1 MTVDSLRCWLRAGA
15 APGWV
20 LVSWPRL
27 IRALLVARH
36 RSPASLGASL
46 IITRPAPRHCDTQQ
60 LVTTAGTNPALWR
73 QCLAPAPA
81 LFCCPGRVCT
91 SECPTTAAA
100 NHRRRRG
107 LCCRSPHQRHGRS
120 SAAVGVA
127 LCEISNVATLTWT
140 IVQVYIEYF
149 ISKQKNHRK
158 SVLIVP

>member
-1 MTVDSLRCWLRAGA
+1 MLTVDSLRCWLRAGA

-73 QCLAPAPA
+73 QYPPRLPRCSAARAESVLASVPLRPP
-81 LFCCPGRVCT
+81 L
-91 SECPTTAAA
+91 TTAAA
-100 NHRRRRG
+100 
-107 LCCRSPHQRHGRS
+107 
-120 SAAVGVA
+120 AAADYAAAARTSGTAGAAQQWGWRYVGF
-127 LCEISNVATLTWT
+127 LM
-140 IVQVYIEYF
+140 
-149 ISKQKNHRK
+149 
-158 SVLIVP
+158 